1 MPEFKGSK
9 GSFRTPPWIEVL
21 DGPPSGYHHART
33 VSVGV
38 GVAPESGSEAC
49 AGARSALTVMEHT
62 VCVLYCMLV
71 FVTVGGA
78 NLKLNGLLAHPSAK
92 GVRAV
97 LGTSVKVDV
106 EDLQVAW
113 AKLVVGVDDPGFEYV
128 DELDTFLRVE
138 DVGVKDCGVDNRM
151 LEAVAF
157 RM

>member
-1 MPEFKGSK
+1 
-9 GSFRTPPWIEVL
+9 
-21 DGPPSGYHHART
+21 
-33 VSVGV
+33 
-38 GVAPESGSEAC
+38 
-49 AGARSALTVMEHT
+49 
-62 VCVLYCMLV
+62 MLV

-78 NLKLNGLLAHPSAK
+78 YFKLNGLLTHPSAK

-97 LGTSVKVDV
+97 LGTAVKVDV